1 MEFSTVE
8 KKDDIVS
15 SSLSLIYACMH
26 MILTLNHKLL
36 HCESS
41 HSVIIHI
48 TPNISTVQIAS
59 VPPAFLS
66 HVFVLVLQL
75 RLHKQQMF
83 FFFFFWSIT
92 NSHMSSFTDFS
103 RQRSL
108 YSHCF
113 LPTVHVVVKS
123 GYGNKYILQSNFQL
137 FCSTFPH

>member
-1 MEFSTVE
+1 MSHQRRHKRFFFSSLIPRCSNCNMLFIPFVSIVSVHICVDVILHQLFNNSSFKKQSWMEFSTVE

-26 MILTLNHKLL
+26 MILTLNHNLL

-66 HVFVLVLQL
+66 HVFVLVL
-75 RLHKQQMF
+75 
-83 FFFFFWSIT
+83 
-92 NSHMSSFTDFS
+92 
-103 RQRSL
+103 
-108 YSHCF
+108 
-113 LPTVHVVVKS
+113 
-123 GYGNKYILQSNFQL
+123 
-137 FCSTFPH
+137 